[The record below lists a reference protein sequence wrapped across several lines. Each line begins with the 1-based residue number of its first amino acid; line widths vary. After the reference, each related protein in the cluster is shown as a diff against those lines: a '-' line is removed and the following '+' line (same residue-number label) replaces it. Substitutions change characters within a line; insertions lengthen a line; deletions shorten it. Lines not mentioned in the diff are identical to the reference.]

1 MSQFADHCTKLLL
14 SADSQQ
20 KALCFVVFIHSELYP
35 KLMTNKDTAQF
46 LKCKKKLSKDK
57 HQYACPASAGG
68 LIGVEWKSGVRN
80 LQNTEYFRS
89 VFGPEKRIGILA
101 VFRLKILEIVL
112 FLLFRS
118 SLRAKKGFMRVLGRI
133 FPKVIEY
140 LGPKLKQV

>member
-1 MSQFADHCTKLLL
+1 MARMEQITIPAVSSAIGTAQQSPTDSKSQRGSRSFASGRYDQKTDLLTAAHNRL
-14 SADSQQ
+14 SAPQRCCYQ
-20 KALCFVVFIHSELYP
+20 RPRL
-35 KLMTNKDTAQF
+35 
-46 LKCKKKLSKDK
+46 
-57 HQYACPASAGG
+57 
-68 LIGVEWKSGVRN
+68 RN